1 MCSDDN
7 ITACN
12 EISWAF
18 PPYCIYT
25 MCEWQLGREEGGG
38 ERGRREKR
46 ERGGG
51 GRGGETKAFSCSPRV
66 RAEDTFDRVSLVSVF
81 LNPWGEGYG
90 AGTRSTGETPH
101 VADALHR
108 HTQQPNI
115 NYPIVSKS
123 TFPLQASSPT
133 LLPLFHHAF

>member
-46 ERGGG
+46 ERGGE
-51 GRGGETKAFSCSPRV
+51 GEEGEEERQKP
-66 RAEDTFDRVSLVSVF
+66 F
-81 LNPWGEGYG
+81 LAHLESGLKIHLTAY
-90 AGTRSTGETPH
+90 
-101 VADALHR
+101 
-108 HTQQPNI
+108 
-115 NYPIVSKS
+115 
-123 TFPLQASSPT
+123 
-133 LLPLFHHAF
+133 LL